1 MSRVGKSILKGL
13 EEALDHAEGKDV
25 GAVVHQVAKVP
36 DSVDVR
42 RIRDRL
48 GMSQTRFAAAY
59 GFTLDS
65 VRNWEQG
72 RRKPDVSARALLT
85 VIDREPEA
93 VKRALTT

>member
-13 EEALDHAEGKDV
+13 EEALDHAQGKDV
-25 GAVVHQVAKVP
+25 GAVVHHVAKIP
-36 DSVDVR
+36 DAIDVKA
-42 RIRDRL
+42 IRGRL
-48 GMSQTRFAAAY
+48 GMSQARFAGAY
-59 GFTLDS
+59 GFSVDS

-93 VKRALTT
+93 VRRALGS

>member
-13 EEALDHAEGKDV
+13 EEALDHTEGKDI
-25 GAVVHQVAKVP
+25 GAAVHRVAKVP
-36 DSVDVR
+36 DEIDVK

-48 GMSQTRFAAAY
+48 GMSQARFAAAY
-59 GFTLDS
+59 GFSVDS

-93 VKRALTT
+93 VNRALAS